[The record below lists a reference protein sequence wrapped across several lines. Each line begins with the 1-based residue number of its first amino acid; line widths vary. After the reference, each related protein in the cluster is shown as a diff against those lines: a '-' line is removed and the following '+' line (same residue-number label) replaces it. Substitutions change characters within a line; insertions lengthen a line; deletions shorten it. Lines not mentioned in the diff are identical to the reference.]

1 MASLTPE
8 TAQAEVRLG
17 WWSRALPGLTLIV
30 LAPLVAEVLPGAT
43 RMSSIVVFPLEVII
57 WGGGAAI
64 ARDLVRRLGLSW
76 VNLLLLAL
84 ALSVAEECLIQQ
96 TSFAPLVVQIRG
108 VEYARAFGVNYVYFA
123 WALIYESLF
132 VVMVPVALAE
142 LLFPARKNSPWLAG
156 WAYAVIGVLAVP
168 ASFAAWYG
176 WNVIARP
183 QAFDLPPYYVPPHL
197 AALGA
202 LLLLGLL
209 ALALGPWR
217 RRWQGAWKPL
227 APPRPFVVG
236 LAAAVVAVLL
246 FGVEVL
252 AFGIAPGLPP
262 LFANAQALLVAA
274 HCLVVPRWA
283 ASPGWSRRHIAAAVI
298 GSIVANCLALYA
310 SFTDPSSFDFVGKT
324 VLDIIAFAALGW
336 LVRSVSRR

>member
-1 MASLTPE
+1 MAGLASE
-8 TAQAEVRLG
+8 MSQAEPRRG

-43 RMSSIVVFPLEVII
+43 RMSSIVVFPLEMII

-96 TSFAPLVVQIRG
+96 TSFAPLVVRIRG
-108 VEYARAFGVNYVYFA
+108 VEYARAFGINYVYFA

-142 LLFPARKNSPWLAG
+142 LLFPARKDRPWLAG

-176 WNVIARP
+176 WNVVARP
-183 QAFDLPPYYVPPHL
+183 QAFHLPPYYAPWHL
-197 AALGA
+197 VALGA

-227 APPRPFVVG
+227 TPPRPLVAG
-236 LAAAVVAVLL
+236 LAAAIVAVLL

-252 AFGIAPGLPP
+252 AFGIVPGLPP
-262 LFANAQALLVAA
+262 ILAIALALLVAA
-274 HCLVVPRWA
+274 ACLVVPRWA
-283 ASPGWSRRHIAAAVI
+283 ASPAWSRRHIAAVVT

-310 SFTDPSSFDFVGKT
+310 SFTDPSSLDFIGKT
-324 VLDIIAFAALGW
+324 VLDAIAFVALGW
-336 LVRSVSRR
+336 LVRSTRRA

>member
-1 MASLTPE
+1 MDLPREGARP
-8 TAQAEVRLG
+8 G
-17 WWSRALPGLTLIV
+17 WWSRALPGLSLIV

-43 RMSSIVVFPLEVII
+43 RMSSIIVFPLEMII

-64 ARDLVRRLGLSW
+64 ARDVVRRLGLSW
-76 VNLLLLAL
+76 ANLLLLAL

-96 TSFAPLVVQIRG
+96 TSFAPLVVQIRS
-108 VEYARAFGVNYVYFA
+108 VEYARAFGVNYIYFA

-142 LLFPARKNSPWLAG
+142 LLFPARKDRPWLAG
-156 WAYAVIGVLAVP
+156 WAYAAIGVLAVP

-183 QAFDLPPYYVPPHL
+183 QAFGLPPYYVPPHL
-197 AALGA
+197 ALLGA

-217 RRWQGAWKPL
+217 RRWRGEWKPL
-227 APPRPFVVG
+227 TPPRPLLVG

-262 LFANAQALLVAA
+262 ILAIALALLVAA
-274 HCLVVPRWA
+274 LCLVVPRWA
-283 ASPGWSRRHIAAAVI
+283 ASPAWSRAHVAALVT
-298 GSIVANCLALYA
+298 GSIVANCLVLYA
-310 SFTDPSSFDFVGKT
+310 SFTDPSSLDFIGKT
-324 VLDIIAFAALGW
+324 VLDAIAFVALGW
-336 LVRSVSRR
+336 LVRSVARA